1 MGKYLQLAEQ
11 ALLKESGVSVNE
23 GKNQES
29 GAKRQ
34 SPPKSY
40 GEKSELCELRPDN
53 GTETVKRPDWS
64 KSPLVKSVDEWSKRL
79 QESPDELRRAAGDD
93 WEEMSADIIG
103 FADALAVYQIRESGA
118 IPSSYTSETFCRKCN
133 CYVPFYEGV
142 PEIGSCSWCRNG
154 QTPPPMPDVKE

>member
-1 MGKYLQLAEQ
+1 MSLLDVVAEKYEAPVRGSLG
-11 ALLKESGVSVNE
+11 S
-23 GKNQES
+23 
-29 GAKRQ
+29 KR
-34 SPPKSY
+34 
-40 GEKSELCELRPDN
+40 
-53 GTETVKRPDWS
+53 S
-64 KSPLVKSVDEWSKRL
+64 KSPLRELKELKEPPPKRSELREADVINWSENPFVKSVDDWSKRL

-93 WEEMSADIIG
+93 WEEMSADVIG

-154 QTPPPMPDVKE
+154 QTPPPMPD